1 MNKNSNNTER
11 MTFHHF
17 IEKYK
22 LNRIKSHLL
31 SEEITMDF
39 LFAQSPQQ
47 IDIIAQSI
55 TSNPIQQMKF
65 KHAVID
71 IQQAQTKP
79 TLPLK
84 RKNPYSHDDTLN
96 SNPKKRK
103 TNHSSLEETCGICGT
118 TMSLFLIDNHKRHCS
133 TNYNKT
139 DKDEQDADVPETQ
152 SYQPA
157 SNPSEP
163 TEEERIECEY
173 CECTYDEKSIADHKL
188 YCGSRTDICSGC
200 GGRDTLKHLMQND
213 ALLCLRCTDTRT
225 KQPKIHHNIP
235 PPLPARLFTNEDTMI
250 QAQIRTLELR
260 RLLDDVRH
268 ILYDRYVVNYNKSSS
283 LFEEYDAFGY
293 QQKTNGFASN
303 HNGTNNNTNGG
314 KSREEL
320 RSEYS
325 DKYKQIL
332 HVLNK
337 ILRNIQKDPFNAK
350 YHTLKCDNV
359 KLKSLIFGNSACCE
373 WLKLCGFEYMNSNNG
388 YYTIKKVDIGKIRSG
403 LSVLEE
409 VEASFD
415 GRVQMDNEEQKKWE
429 SNQAVE
435 KNEHS
440 LFYKSWSCKHC
451 NHLNRRTWKCTNCK
465 KRKHKTPKKARKE
478 VQLSVE
484 RWVCRFCKNR
494 TSTNP
499 QTAGVAYFCAP
510 KRVPIA

>member
-1 MNKNSNNTER
+1 MNKNPNNSER
-11 MTFHHF
+11 MTLHHF

-22 LNRIKSHLL
+22 LNRIQSQLV
-31 SEEITMDF
+31 SEEITIDF
-39 LFAQSPQQ
+39 LLAQSPQQ
-47 IDIIAQSI
+47 IDVIAQSI

-65 KHAVID
+65 KHAVND
-71 IQQAQTKP
+71 IKQAQIKP
-79 TLPLK
+79 TLSSK

-96 SNPKKRK
+96 SNSKKRK
-103 TNHSSLEETCGICGT
+103 TDHSSLEETCSICGT

-139 DKDEQDADVPETQ
+139 GKDEQDADVAETQ
-152 SYQPA
+152 PSQSA
-157 SNPSEP
+157 SKQSDE

-173 CECTYDEKSIADHKL
+173 CECTYDVKSIADHKV

-200 GGRDTLKHLMQND
+200 GERDTLKHLMQNK
-213 ALLCLRCTDTRT
+213 ALLCVRCNHTNTQQT
-225 KQPKIHHNIP
+225 KIRNNIP
-235 PPLPARLFTNEDTMI
+235 PPLPASLSTNEDTI
-250 QAQIRTLELR
+250 QTQIRTLELR
-260 RLLDDVRH
+260 RLLEDVRH
-268 ILYDRYVVNYNKSSS
+268 ILYDRYVVNYNKTSSH
-283 LFEEYDAFGY
+283 FEEYDAFGY
-293 QQKTNGFASN
+293 HQKN
-303 HNGTNNNTNGG
+303 NNNTNGS

-320 RSEYS
+320 RTEYS
-325 DKYKQIL
+325 DKYKKIL

-359 KLKSLIFGNSACCE
+359 TLKSLIFGNSACCE
-373 WLKLCGFEYMNSNNG
+373 WLKLCGFEYMNSNSG
-388 YYTIKKVDIGKIRSG
+388 YYTMRNVEIEKIRSG
-403 LSVLEE
+403 LSVLKD

-429 SNQAVE
+429 SNQVIE

-451 NHLNRRTWKCTNCK
+451 NHLNRKTWKCTNCK
-465 KRKHKTPKKARKE
+465 KRKHKTPKIVRKE

-494 TSTNP
+494 N
-499 QTAGVAYFCAP
+499 AMEFWFCDNC
-510 KRVPIA
+510 KRNKRSR